1 MANFKELQKTL
12 KFTEVMFKGGK
23 TIRHVKKP
31 QTDKQI
37 YLEAHVQKT
46 LGIGQVEQAVLLPP
60 GEDLNEWLAV
70 HCNDFFKEAELLFN
84 SVEEGCTQETCPMM
98 CAGPSFEYRWK
109 EGKEL
114 QSLCA
119 KEYINKCL
127 DYVQQQLDD
136 EAVFP
141 CTVGVPFP
149 KKFPKVV
156 QMIFKR
162 LFRIYAH
169 IYLHHLNQITQLEE
183 EPHLNSSFKH
193 FILFA
198 ANFNLLDKKEVA
210 PMMCVIKLMVPS
222 VEAKYK

>member
-1 MANFKELQKTL
+1 
-12 KFTEVMFKGGK
+12 MFKSGK
-23 TIRHVKKP
+23 TIRHIKKP
-31 QTDKQI
+31 QTQKQI
-37 YLEAHVQKT
+37 MLEEHVQKT
-46 LGIGQVEQAVLLPP
+46 LGIGQIEQAILLPP

-70 HCNDFFKEAELLFN
+70 HCLDFFKESQLLYDSIAE
-84 SVEEGCTQETCPMM
+84 SCTKESCPVMT
-98 CAGPSFEYRWK
+98 AGPQFEYRWK

-114 QSLCA
+114 FSLPA
-119 KEYINKCL
+119 NEYINKCL

-149 KKFPKVV
+149 KKFQKVV

-162 LFRIYAH
+162 LFRVYAH

-198 ANFNLLDKKEVA
+198 TEFSLLDKKEVT
-210 PMMCVIKLMVPS
+210 PMMCVIHLLVPS
-222 VEAKYK
+222 VESKYK

>member
-1 MANFKELQKTL
+1 M
-12 KFTEVMFKGGK
+12 
-23 TIRHVKKP
+23 
-31 QTDKQI
+31 
-37 YLEAHVQKT
+37 LEEHVQKT
-46 LGIGQVEQAVLLPP
+46 LGIGQVEQAVLLPQ

-70 HCNDFFKEAELLFN
+70 HCMDFFKEAQLLFD
-84 SVEEGCTQETCPMM
+84 SIAESCTPESCPVMT
-98 CAGPSFEYRWK
+98 AGPQFEYRWK

-114 QSLCA
+114 LVLNA
-119 KEYINKCL
+119 NDYINRCL
-127 DYVQQQLDD
+127 DYIQDQLNN
-136 EAVFP
+136 EEVFP

-162 LFRIYAH
+162 LFRVYAH

-193 FILFA
+193 FMLFVS
-198 ANFNLLDKKEVA
+198 NFNLLDKKEVA
-210 PMMCVIKLMVPS
+210 PMLCVIKLLVPS